1 MRFSRAILI
10 LAITACSLAFPI
22 GASAQNPG
30 RVLNGFRF
38 LPSSLIPAPFVT
50 TYIRTATGGGLAF
63 NLQSLFLDVNGDT
76 LGTLT
81 GDVAFMTLAFEFQQ
95 QFGGW
100 LAVRAGFTGSAR
112 MGVDE
117 QSLLAQG
124 LTGIAAVNLGA
135 TARIWHN
142 ENWLVSGALDFG
154 SSNFV
159 GLDPF
164 GFAQSV
170 IDSGGLTEDNSLV
183 SSTDATTGRGNGR
196 VAWAPKRWLGLTG
209 FLGVAS
215 TDVSSSSSSDLFVGG
230 GATVAVDLRQ
240 LNWPSIGLLL
250 GYVSEGANQGSDIAK
265 RSTGFTGAVMYTG
278 RDDFSIGLEAT
289 SRKFKRATDDPDF
302 SALLVSFN
310 IRYWFSGG

>member
-1 MRFSRAILI
+1 MQFSRAV
-10 LAITACSLAFPI
+10 SLLTIAVCALVLPVDA
-22 GASAQNPG
+22 GAQNPG

-38 LPSSLIPAPFVT
+38 LPSSLIPSPFVT
-50 TYIRTATGGGLAF
+50 TYIRTATGGGIAS
-63 NLQSLFLDVNGDT
+63 NLSSLFVDVDGDT

-100 LAVRAGFTGSAR
+100 LAVRAGFAGSAR

-117 QSLLAQG
+117 QSLLAEG
-124 LTGIAAVNLGA
+124 LTGIASLNLGA

-142 ENWLVSGALDFG
+142 ENWIVSGAVDFG
-154 SSNFV
+154 SDEFV

-170 IDSGGLTEDNSLV
+170 IDSGGLSKDNSLV
-183 SSTDATTGRGNGR
+183 TSTSTTGARGSGR
-196 VAWAPKRWLGLTG
+196 VAWAPKKWLGLTG
-209 FLGVAS
+209 FLGVTS

-230 GATVAVDLRQ
+230 GATVAVDLGQ

-250 GYVSEGANQGSDIAK
+250 GYVSEGANRGTDLAK
-265 RSTGFTGAVMYTG
+265 RSTGITGAVMYTG
-278 RDDFSIGLEAT
+278 RHDFSVGLEAT

-302 SALLVSFN
+302 SALLVTFN

>member
-1 MRFSRAILI
+1 MRFSRAVPL
-10 LAITACSLAFPI
+10 LTITACSLVLPV
-22 GASAQNPG
+22 GAAAQNPG

-38 LPSSLIPAPFVT
+38 LPSALIPSPFVT
-50 TYIRTATGGGLAF
+50 TYIRTATGGGIAS
-63 NLQSLFLDVNGDT
+63 NLSSLFVDVDGDT

-81 GDVAFMTLAFEFQQ
+81 GDVAFMNLGFEFQQ

-100 LAVRAGFTGSAR
+100 LAVRAGFSGSAR

-117 QSLLAQG
+117 QSLLAEG
-124 LTGIAAVNLGA
+124 LTGIASLNLGA

-142 ENWLVSGALDFG
+142 ENLLVSGAVDFG
-154 SSNFV
+154 SSEFV

-170 IDSGGLTEDNSLV
+170 IDSGGLSKDNSLV
-183 SSTDATTGRGNGR
+183 SSSSANSGRGNGR
-196 VAWAPKRWLGLTG
+196 VAWAPKSWLGLTG

-215 TDVSSSSSSDLFVGG
+215 VDISSGSSDFLVGG
-230 GATVAVDLRQ
+230 GATVAVDFRQ

-250 GYVSEGANQGSDIAK
+250 GYVSEGANRGSDIAR
-265 RSTGFTGAVMYTG
+265 RSTGITGAIMYTG

-302 SALLVSFN
+302 SALLVTFN

>member
-1 MRFSRAILI
+1 MRLPRAIWLC
-10 LAITACSLAFPI
+10 AITACSLALPV
-22 GASAQNPG
+22 GVSAQNPG

-38 LPSSLIPAPFVT
+38 LPSGLIPSPFVT
-50 TYIRTATGGGLAF
+50 TYLRTATGGGIAF
-63 NLQSLFLDVNGDT
+63 NLESVFVDVNGDP

-81 GDVAFMTLAFEFQQ
+81 GDVAFMNLAFEFQQ

-117 QSLLAQG
+117 QSLLAEG
-124 LTGIAAVNLGA
+124 LTGISAVNLGA

-142 ENWLVSGALDFG
+142 ENWLVSGAVDFG
-154 SSNFV
+154 RSDFV

-170 IDSGGLTEDNSLV
+170 IADSGLSKDNSLV
-183 SSTDATTGRGNGR
+183 SSSSANTGRGNGR
-196 VAWAPKRWLGLTG
+196 VAWAPKSWLGLTG

-215 TDVSSSSSSDLFVGG
+215 VDLSSGSSDFLVGG
-230 GATVAVDLRQ
+230 GATVAVDFRQ

-250 GYVSEGANQGSDIAK
+250 GYVSEGANNGSDIAR
-265 RSTGFTGAVMYTG
+265 RSTGFTGAVTYTG
-278 RDDFSIGLEAT
+278 RDDFSVGLEVT
-289 SRKFKRATDDPDF
+289 SRKFERATDDPDF
-302 SALLVSFN
+302 SALLVAFN

>member
-1 MRFSRAILI
+1 MRRIRAIPF
-10 LAITACSLAFPI
+10 LAIMTCSVALPV

-38 LPSSLIPAPFVT
+38 LPSSLIPSPFVT
-50 TYIRTATGGGLAF
+50 SYIRTATGGGIAF
-63 NLQSLFLDVNGDT
+63 NVSSLVLLRGDT
-76 LGTLT
+76 LATLT
-81 GDVAFMTLAFEFQQ
+81 GDVGFMTLAFEFQQ

-100 LAVRAGFTGSAR
+100 LAVRAGFAGSAR

-117 QSLLAQG
+117 QSVLAQG
-124 LTGIAAVNLGA
+124 LTGIASVNLGA
-135 TARIWHN
+135 TARVWN
-142 ENWLVSGALDFG
+142 NDQWLVTGGVDFS

-164 GFAQSV
+164 GFARTV

-183 SSTDATTGRGNGR
+183 SSTDATSFRGNGR

-209 FLGVAS
+209 LLGVAS
-215 TDVSSSSSSDLFVGG
+215 TDVSSGSSDFLVGG
-230 GATVAVDLRQ
+230 GATVAVDFRQ
-240 LNWPSIGLLL
+240 LNWPAIGLML
-250 GYVSEGANQGSDIAK
+250 GYVSESANQGSDIAK

-278 RDDFSIGLEAT
+278 RDDFSVGLEAT

-302 SALLVSFN
+302 SALLVTFN

>member
-1 MRFSRAILI
+1 MRLLRAIPLF
-10 LAITACSLAFPI
+10 AITVCSLVLPV

-38 LPSSLIPAPFVT
+38 LPSSLIPSPFVT
-50 TYIRTATGGGLAF
+50 SYIRTATGGGIAF
-63 NLQSLFLDVNGDT
+63 NVSSLVLLRGDT
-76 LGTLT
+76 LATLT
-81 GDVAFMTLAFEFQQ
+81 GDVGFMTLAFEFQQ

-100 LAVRAGFTGSAR
+100 LAVRAGFAGSAR

-117 QSLLAQG
+117 ESVLAQG
-124 LTGIAAVNLGA
+124 ITGIASLNLGV
-135 TARIWHN
+135 TARVWHN
-142 ENWLVSGALDFG
+142 DQWLVSGAVDFG

-164 GFAQSV
+164 GFARTV

-183 SSTDATTGRGNGR
+183 ASTDATALRGNGR

-209 FLGVAS
+209 LLGVAS
-215 TDVSSSSSSDLFVGG
+215 TDVSSRSSDFLVSG
-230 GATVAVDLRQ
+230 GATVSVDLRQ

-250 GYVSEGANQGSDIAK
+250 GYVSEGANQGSDITK

-278 RDDFSIGLEAT
+278 RDDFSVGLEAT

-302 SALLVSFN
+302 SALLVTFN